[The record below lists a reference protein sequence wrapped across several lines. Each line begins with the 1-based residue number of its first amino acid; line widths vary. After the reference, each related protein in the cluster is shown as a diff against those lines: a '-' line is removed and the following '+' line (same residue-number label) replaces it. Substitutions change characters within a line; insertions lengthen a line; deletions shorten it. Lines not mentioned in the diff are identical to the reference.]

1 MCTLDCTFCDY
12 PPQAREKLDAGRD
25 AGSDAGQ
32 TLDEPLGESEA
43 CQSRGA
49 PASLKREDLAFLE
62 QGWQSPLTSQTP
74 SQ

>member
-49 PASLKREDLAFLE
+49 PASLKRE
-62 QGWQSPLTSQTP
+62 GG
-74 SQ
+74 